1 MRKQKDLGLTLLV
14 GRICSG
20 KSTYKPDACRIVV
33 SNIVKDIIKSSDRSQ
48 LQDTM
53 HLAKR
58 IATAITMIIDTS
70 QHMFDEIIVDGIR
83 QPEIVEELLK
93 YHPYADLVWLEV
105 PEEERKRRYETRKD
119 AKDTESFEI
128 ADNKAIELECQK
140 IFSIFK
146 DQLTV
151 VHNYTQK

>member
-1 MRKQKDLGLTLLV
+1 MKLTLLV

-20 KSTYKPDACRIVV
+20 KSSYKPDACRIVV
-33 SNIVKDIIKSSDRSQ
+33 SNIVKDIIKSSDRSE
-48 LQDTM
+48 LQNTI

-58 IATAITMIIDTS
+58 ISTAIDMVIDTA
-70 QHMFDEIIVDGIR
+70 QNVFDDIVVDGIR
-83 QPEIVEELLK
+83 QPEIVEDLMLS
-93 YHPYADLVWLEV
+93 HPHADLVWLEV